1 MILAHFTNLSAGAA
15 ITALLGAVFL
25 LALVF
30 SPKSGLLFRRSSEKP
45 AAS

>member
-1 MILAHFTNLSAGAA
+1 VTNLTAGAA

-30 SPKSGLLFRRSSEKP
+30 SPKSGLLFRRGRER
-45 AAS
+45 AAAR

>member
-1 MILAHFTNLSAGAA
+1 MIIAQVANITAGAA

-30 SPKSGLLFRRSSEKP
+30 SPKSGLFFRKARP
-45 AAS
+45 AETVR